1 MKTICKIFV
10 WLMAILAAVAG
21 IAYLEKKSTPEYIEI
36 YSDDE
41 EGLF

>member
-1 MKTICKIFV
+1 MKTILKIFA
-10 WLMAILAAVAG
+10 WLVAIFAAVAG
-21 IAYLEKKSTPEYIEI
+21 IAYLEKISTPDYIEI